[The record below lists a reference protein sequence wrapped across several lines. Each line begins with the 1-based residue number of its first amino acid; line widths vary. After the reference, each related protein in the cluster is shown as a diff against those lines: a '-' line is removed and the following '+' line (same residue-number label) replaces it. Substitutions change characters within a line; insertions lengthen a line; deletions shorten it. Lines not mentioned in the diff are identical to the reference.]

1 MMHRFQF
8 VIGHGK
14 KRTWSQIEEKK
25 LTGTSN
31 IQGVEKLKMA
41 KAFMECV
48 GEPPE
53 ATSSSELPAPKSV
66 SAEAQALE
74 ITLVEYRHSAIA
86 ITGGLL

>member
-25 LTGTSN
+25 LTGVSN

-41 KAFMECV
+41 KAFMECC
-48 GEPPE
+48 GDAPE
-53 ATSSSELPAPKSV
+53 AASSSEPAPKNV